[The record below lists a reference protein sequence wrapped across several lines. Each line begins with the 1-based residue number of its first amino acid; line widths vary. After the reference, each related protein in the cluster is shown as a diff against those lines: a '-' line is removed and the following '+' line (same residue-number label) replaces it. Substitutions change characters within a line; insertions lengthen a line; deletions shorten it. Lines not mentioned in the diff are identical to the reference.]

1 MTKLEVF
8 DPAMCCSTG
17 VCGPNLDPALVR
29 FTADFHWLA
38 GQGIV
43 AERYNLAQQPHAYLA
58 NPTVRAA
65 LVQDGN
71 GCLPL
76 IVVNGVIASKGRYPS
91 RRELAGLV
99 GVEYEEPVSLPVIQ
113 LSCRG

>member
-1 MTKLEVF
+1 
-8 DPAMCCSTG
+8 
-17 VCGPNLDPALVR
+17 
-29 FTADFHWLA
+29 
-38 GQGIV
+38 
-43 AERYNLAQQPHAYLA
+43 
-58 NPTVRAA
+58 VRAA

-91 RRELAGLV
+91 RRELAGLI

-113 LSCRG
+113 WGRRG

>member
-1 MTKLEVF
+1 
-8 DPAMCCSTG
+8 

-29 FTADFHWLA
+29 FSADFHWLA
-38 GQGIV
+38 AQGIAV
-43 AERYNLAQQPHAYLA
+43 GRYNLAQQPQAYAA

-76 IVVNGVIASKGRYPS
+76 VLVNGIIASKGRYPS
-91 RRELAGLV
+91 RRELAGYV

-113 LSCRG
+113 RGC